1 MGWNASEGT
10 ARAESLAEE
19 ILSGLQ
25 GFPESGELVLGG
37 YFALR
42 RHVDYRTTHDVDAWW
57 KTGRTER
64 TLERLRA
71 VMAGVGERHGLTLS
85 EREWGETVSFELSAE
100 DRRVFSFQI
109 AVRSV
114 GLEPPL
120 PSPWNPVLIEGLADN
135 VGSKMNAV
143 VNRGAPRDFLDVR
156 ELVTRGVARVEQCW
170 DWWSR
175 KNEGVSVDSAK
186 AQALRHLTSLE
197 QRRPLDAI
205 ADPEARVEA
214 AAARSWI
221 RRTLLGV
228 SG

>member
-1 MGWNASEGT
+1 
-10 ARAESLAEE
+10 
-19 ILSGLQ
+19 
-25 GFPESGELVLGG
+25 
-37 YFALR
+37 
-42 RHVDYRTTHDVDAWW
+42 
-57 KTGRTER
+57 
-64 TLERLRA
+64 
-71 VMAGVGERHGLTLS
+71 
-85 EREWGETVSFELSAE
+85 
-100 DRRVFSFQI
+100 
-109 AVRSV
+109 
-114 GLEPPL
+114 
-120 PSPWNPVLIEGLADN
+120 
-135 VGSKMNAV
+135 
-143 VNRGAPRDFLDVR
+143 
-156 ELVTRGVARVEQCW
+156 VTRGVARVEQCW